1 MGSRVLTQLL
11 RRACM
16 VANTPVMLNSG
27 SHAPRDAHF
36 ASESGVKLGRAGMSG
51 GKKKHSKMC
60 TYRWFQL

>member
-1 MGSRVLTQLL
+1 
-11 RRACM
+11 M